1 MKIAH
6 VSDLHVTSPN
16 FVEAWGINLLTLLE
30 DIKPDVLLITGDLT
44 NEGYAHEY
52 DIVEQFL
59 GNIKIKSKIIIPGN
73 HDARNSG
80 YKIFEELFATRFPFF
95 RQKNL
100 AILGLDSTEPDIDDG
115 HIGRE
120 HYPNIRE
127 KLSDKKL
134 VRIMALHHH
143 IIPIPGTGRE
153 RNILVDAGDVLK
165 LCMDLELDF
174 VLSGHK
180 HLPWIWKMENTYFI
194 TAGTATSQRLKG
206 RSYPSFNVL
215 EIDKKGYC
223 FLEINVANKET
234 RVILKKITKTKD
246 LQEE

>member
-6 VSDLHVTSPN
+6 VSDLHLTSPN
-16 FVEAWGINLLTLLE
+16 FVEEWGINLIELLG

-44 NEGYAHEY
+44 NEGYVHEY
-52 DIVEQFL
+52 DIAKQFL
-59 GNIKIKSKIIIPGN
+59 EKIKTKTKIVIPGN

-80 YKIFEELFATRFPFF
+80 YKIFEELFKTRFPFL
-95 RQKNL
+95 RQKDL
-100 AILGLDSTEPDIDDG
+100 AILGLDSTEPDIDEG

-120 HYPNIRE
+120 HYQSIRE
-127 KLSDKKL
+127 KLSDKK
-134 VRIMALHHH
+134 VIRIMALHHH

-165 LCMDLELDF
+165 LCMDLKLDF

-180 HLPWIWKMENTYFI
+180 HLPWIWKMDNTYFI
-194 TAGTATSQRLKG
+194 TAGTATSRRLKG

-215 EIDKKGYC
+215 EIEKKGYNI
-223 FLEINVANKET
+223 LKINVANKET
-234 RVILKKITKTKD
+234 SVILKNITNTKD
-246 LQEE
+246 RRE